1 MSYDAFRRLTALAA
15 AVILWAA
22 LGLQLHLALAPHAAG
37 AAAVLQ
43 TARHLLSTSFA
54 ILTTLLAALSLT
66 LALVGPAGMPWAN
79 VMSAL
84 AVALTVVAGLH
95 QAAPGPLPV
104 ALLPRLAGIALYDAA
119 PGLFVI
125 YWLLFVPK
133 GRAPWIAPLV
143 WLVYPAA
150 WMGWAFY
157 RGAGQAPLHAAGT
170 LVVFLSAGIAFYALD
185 RLFRP
190 LDAP

>member
-1 MSYDAFRRLTALAA
+1 MSYDVFRRLTALAA
-15 AVILWAA
+15 AVVAWAA
-22 LGLQLHLALAPHAAG
+22 LGLQLHLALGDHPID
-37 AAAVLQ
+37 AAVALR
-43 TARHLLSTSFA
+43 AALHLLSTSFA
-54 ILTTLLAALSLT
+54 ILTALLAALALT

-84 AVALTVVAGLH
+84 AVALAVVAGIH
-95 QAAPGPLPV
+95 QAAPGALPV
-104 ALLPRLAGIALYDAA
+104 GLLPRLAELALYDGV

-133 GRAPWIAPLV
+133 GRAWRIAPVL

-157 RGAGQAPLHAAGT
+157 RGAGQVPLHAAEM
-170 LVVFLSAGIAFYALD
+170 LVIFLAAGIAFYALD